1 MNGGWGLGLSA
12 DAVAEVEAWGL
23 AWGLGP
29 EQFGNGATYTR
40 TMKQFWCLVFVMALA
55 VSGCGGGNDGGGG
68 GGISNLIPTSPTSN
82 VPFSTTDL
90 RVGTGAEATV
100 GRGAAVRY
108 TGWLYSPTS
117 PDNKG
122 TQFDANQF
130 SFTVGQGVVPGF
142 SMGVNGMRVGG
153 LRRVV
158 IPPNLG
164 YGNSPPPNSPIR
176 ANETLLFEIELVAVQ

>member
-1 MNGGWGLGLSA
+1 MKR
-12 DAVAEVEAWGL
+12 
-23 AWGLGP
+23 GLGP
-29 EQFGNGATYTR
+29 GAWGISNRATYTR
-40 TMKQFWCLVFVMALA
+40 TMKFVSGFVLVAALA
-55 VSGCGGGNDGGGG
+55 VSGCGGDDDGGGVA
-68 GGISNLIPTSPTSN
+68 NLIPTSPTSN

-100 GRGAAVRY
+100 GRSAAVRY

-117 PDNKG
+117 ADNKG
-122 TQFDANQF
+122 TQFDAGQF
-130 SFTVGQGVVPGF
+130 TFTVGQGVVPGF

-164 YGNSPPPNSPIR
+164 YGNSPPAGIIR